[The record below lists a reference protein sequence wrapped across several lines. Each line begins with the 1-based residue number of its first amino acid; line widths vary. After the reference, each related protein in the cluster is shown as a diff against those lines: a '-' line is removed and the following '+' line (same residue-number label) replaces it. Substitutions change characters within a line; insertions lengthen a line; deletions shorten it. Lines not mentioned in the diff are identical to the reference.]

1 MESKVYY
8 GEYTLSHW
16 IKLMLTKNI
25 ILPDYQRCFVW
36 DEKDIKRFIQS
47 LKEHQFVQPIT
58 IAVNNLY
65 DENNNL
71 IIDGQQRL
79 TSILLAYLGYI
90 PDKTKFKTSED
101 YSSEDDGLDD
111 DKSDV
116 GNNKSIEWTM
126 KELQNSKFNSPE
138 ELKNILKENDKYE
151 KLDIQD
157 LNEHFFD
164 ETFLGFSYIVPIEKD
179 TKKIQE
185 GYSKLFR
192 SMNYFGIKLSKLES
206 RRSLYFMN
214 DDMRKF
220 FDGKDDNDKDVL
232 CDIRIREDMASNKI
246 DFVKYLSILSQYK
259 VLGAS
264 NNIMK
269 GYSAY
274 SLRELF
280 YTDYVFFQLGLDQ
293 EDRESKFNGC
303 KIEDLFPNG
312 IWQERFHVL
321 RETISKL
328 KPYMLDKKETF
339 FPSWINADYWLFGVI
354 YYVLFLG
361 NTIIESKEQELATEI
376 NKRIKEKRWGIKDGK
391 EVPSNY
397 ARNANRL
404 GNVRDRVE
412 DSIEIYKNYV
422 Q

>member
-16 IKLMLTKNI
+16 IKLMLKKNI
-25 ILPDYQRCFVW
+25 ILPDYQRSFIW
-36 DEKDIKRFIQS
+36 DKKDIKRFIQS

-58 IAVNNLY
+58 IAVNNLH
-65 DENNNL
+65 DKNNNL

-79 TSILLAYLGYI
+79 TSILLAYLGSM
-90 PDKTKFKTSED
+90 PNKEKFKNSED
-101 YSSEDDGLDD
+101 FSSEDDSLND
-111 DKSDV
+111 DKSDIE
-116 GNNKSIEWTM
+116 NNKSIEWTM
-126 KELQNSKFNSPE
+126 NELQNLKFNSPE

-157 LNEHFFD
+157 LNKHFFD

-214 DDMRKF
+214 DSMRKF

-232 CDIRIREDMASNKI
+232 CDIRIREDMLSNKI

-259 VLGAS
+259 KLGTS
-264 NNIMK
+264 NSIMK

-274 SLRELF
+274 SSRELF

-293 EDRESKFNGC
+293 DDREDKFDDC
-303 KIEDLFPNG
+303 KIKDLFPNNE
-312 IWQERFHVL
+312 WQKRFHVL
-321 RETISKL
+321 RDTILKL
-328 KPYMLDKKETF
+328 RPYMLNENEKA

-361 NTIIESKEQELATEI
+361 RTIIESKEQELATDI
-376 NKRIKEKRWGIKDGK
+376 NKRITEKRWDIKDGK
-391 EVPSNY
+391 EEASNY

-404 GNVRDRVE
+404 GNVRERVA